1 MITNHSGISGS
12 RTAYM
17 LTAGIKEKHKLL
29 AVVPSGQA
37 AARLADDLVFY
48 MPLLNVIVLPEEEDV
63 HVLYE
68 ARDRR
73 SLVKRIQ
80 ALTAL
85 TGSSP
90 DADPETGAGM
100 TAVIAPVS
108 AALKLTES
116 PERFRRSVISVKVG
130 KRVDPHDLRKQLSE
144 AGYQASAVTESP
156 GEYTSRGGILDV
168 YSPAMD
174 SAVRIEFFDDEV
186 DSIRTFDVE
195 TQRSIDSLN
204 EVIIVPAAEFIPNN
218 EEKEKALSA
227 VMKEYDRMIRR
238 FRKEHA
244 HPDVADGRIDAV
256 ESNRGRIKD
265 IFETSTGSQL
275 YADLLGYFDV
285 EKSRLWDYASGA
297 AIAVCDPAS
306 IMSSLP
312 ESAKDEDFFDIYSNA
327 YGLTSKRDIDI
338 YTPFPETPDRQCK
351 EPPDRSFQRTYRT
364 LRIRSQQDDS

>member
-12 RTAYM
+12 RTAY
-17 LTAGIKEKHKLL
+17 LLAEKIREKKKLL
-29 AVVPSGQA
+29 AVVSSGQA

-195 TQRSIDSLN
+195 TQR
-204 EVIIVPAAEFIPNN
+204 
-218 EEKEKALSA
+218 
-227 VMKEYDRMIRR
+227 
-238 FRKEHA
+238 
-244 HPDVADGRIDAV
+244 
-256 ESNRGRIKD
+256 
-265 IFETSTGSQL
+265 
-275 YADLLGYFDV
+275 
-285 EKSRLWDYASGA
+285 
-297 AIAVCDPAS
+297 
-306 IMSSLP
+306 
-312 ESAKDEDFFDIYSNA
+312 
-327 YGLTSKRDIDI
+327 
-338 YTPFPETPDRQCK
+338 
-351 EPPDRSFQRTYRT
+351 
-364 LRIRSQQDDS
+364 